1 MINLPLTEPEAKALQ
16 AAIIVAQNNYVDFPD
31 KATESKQ
38 LHDIFAKINNALNPM
53 MATGVKSTVQPNE
66 RNDKQQG
73 RI

>member
-16 AAIIVAQNNYVDFPD
+16 AAIITAQNNYVDFPD
-31 KATESKQ
+31 KAAESKQ
-38 LHDIFAKINNALNPM
+38 LHDIFAKIGNALNPM
-53 MATGVKSTVQPNE
+53 LATVIQSTVQPDE